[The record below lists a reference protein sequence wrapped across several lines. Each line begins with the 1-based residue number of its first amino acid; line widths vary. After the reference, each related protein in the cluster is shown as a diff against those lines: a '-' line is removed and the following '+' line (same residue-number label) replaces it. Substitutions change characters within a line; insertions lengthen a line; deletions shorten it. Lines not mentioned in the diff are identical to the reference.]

1 MSSNTSQQFESYV
14 PVYDTIPEKWED
26 AREMLVEALKK
37 ISNEIN
43 VREIGF
49 FLDEEQLTGKG
60 FIPTSEMSGDNSS
73 DSQQTRSIF
82 RKVIDTGALVAG
94 AKSVAHGI
102 TIDSNFSLI
111 DLWVAATNS
120 GTLVSQVITDGNVDL
135 DATNINIT
143 SPGIF
148 DRSWCIIE
156 YIQEV

>member
-49 FLDEEQLTGKG
+49 YLDEEQLSGKG
-60 FIPTSEMSGDNSS
+60 FIPTVAMSGDNSS

-82 RKVIDTGALVAG
+82 RKVVDTGSLVAG

-120 GTLVSQVITDGNVDL
+120 GTLVSEVITNGNVDL

-143 SPGIF
+143 SPGTF

-156 YIQEV
+156 YIFEV